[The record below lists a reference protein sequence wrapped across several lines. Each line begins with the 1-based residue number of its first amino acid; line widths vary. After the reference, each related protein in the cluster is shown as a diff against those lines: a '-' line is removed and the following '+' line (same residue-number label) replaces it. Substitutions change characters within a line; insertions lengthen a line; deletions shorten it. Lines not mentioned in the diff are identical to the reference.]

1 MITAMQRMLDDLLAK
16 RNVYENAKMYQCVAT
31 LETSIEIANHLL
43 EKEKEQI
50 LNFYMWMRMNESAEQ
65 YFHYSD
71 EDMFT
76 EYLNQKQ

>member
-1 MITAMQRMLDDLLAK
+1 MQEFID
-16 RNVYENAKMYQCVAT
+16 NVIPMHV
-31 LETSIEIANHLL
+31 IELQIIKQEIKKAL
-43 EKEKEQI
+43 EKEKEQM

-76 EYLNQKQ
+76 EYLNQNQ